1 MITILQGEGGR
12 LPLCSEFVVSQKA
25 RDLPGLSFETGWEK
39 AHDRAAAS
47 AAVKGTNERRDALA
61 ASGDRKALAFR
72 RTAGGR
78 NRATDD
84 APR

>member
-1 MITILQGEGGR
+1 MITILHGEGGR

-39 AHDRAAAS
+39 AHHRAATS
-47 AAVKGTNERRDALA
+47 AAFKGTSERCNALA